1 MNEPETYVLCRR
13 QEAANALGA
22 VAPDAV
28 RGRGVKYLVVP
39 PGESFDRAAQRLR
52 AGDETAHIIFVV
64 EEDTALQ
71 PWHMNIQA
79 YCSRR
84 NADSSHMRMP

>member
-1 MNEPETYVLCRR
+1 MKYV
-13 QEAANALGA
+13 
-22 VAPDAV
+22 
-28 RGRGVKYLVVP
+28 VVSA
-39 PGESFDRAAQRLR
+39 GESKDEAAQRLR
-52 AGDETAHIIFVV
+52 AEDETAHIIFVV